1 MIIRV
6 RFAVLLVIF
15 GLLFLFGCHTSKRIS
30 LVELFESDIT
40 EDVICFLVMD
50 ISRTERD
57 SKSQL
62 KLKQTTQTKGRIKT
76 QSILLDNPNKLI
88 FSILGDTS
96 VLSTHYLDHPLF
108 KKMEHSHEQVGLST
122 QTVILTKEE
131 FFMRL
136 PLNAESKYI
145 KIEETI
151 NGASPIELITLKI

>member
-1 MIIRV
+1 MVIKV

-15 GLLFLFGCHTSKRIS
+15 GLLFLFGCHSSKRIS

-50 ISRTERD
+50 ISRSEKD
-57 SKSQL
+57 SKSHL
-62 KLKQTTQTKGRIKT
+62 NLKQTTQTNGRIKT

-96 VLSTHYLDHPLF
+96 VLSIHYLDHPIF
-108 KKMEHSHEQVGLST
+108 KKMEHSHEQDGLAT

-145 KIEETI
+145 KIEEKI
-151 NGASPIELITLKI
+151 NGATPIELITLKI

>member
-1 MIIRV
+1 MVIKV

-15 GLLFLFGCHTSKRIS
+15 GLLFLFGCHTSERLS
-30 LVELFESDIT
+30 LVELFESDIN

-50 ISRTERD
+50 ISRSEKD

-62 KLKQTTQTKGRIKT
+62 KLKQTTKTKGRIKT

-108 KKMEHSHEQVGLST
+108 KKMEHSHEQDGLAT

-136 PLNAESKYI
+136 PLNSASKYI

-151 NGASPIELITLKI
+151 NGATPIELITFKI

>member
-1 MIIRV
+1 MVIKV

-15 GLLFLFGCHTSKRIS
+15 GLLFLFGCHSSKRIS

-50 ISRTERD
+50 ISRSEKD
-57 SKSQL
+57 SKSHL
-62 KLKQTTQTKGRIKT
+62 NLKQTTQTNGRIKT

-96 VLSTHYLDHPLF
+96 VLSIHYLDHPLF
-108 KKMEHSHEQVGLST
+108 KKMEHSHEQYGLAT

-145 KIEETI
+145 KIEEKI
-151 NGASPIELITLKI
+151 NGATPIELITLKI